1 MSVSL
6 FAVFQITLCP
16 ALCVLSTDINSLTPA
31 IDNRA
36 AVLSYVTECVAKSR
50 LFISRK
56 HQCVLDAPKKITHSC
71 AQTKTKQTCCCVFVF
86 TWGGVQIVNLCKQ
99 YKSY

>member
-56 HQCVLDAPKKITHSC
+56 HQCVLDAPKKKSHTAALRRKQNKRAAVFSC
-71 AQTKTKQTCCCVFVF
+71 SLGEEFK
-86 TWGGVQIVNLCKQ
+86 L
-99 YKSY
+99 

>member
-16 ALCVLSTDINSLTPA
+16 ALCVLTTDLNSLTPA

-36 AVLSYVTECVAKSR
+36 AVLSYVTERVAKSC

-56 HQCVLDAPKKITHSC
+56 HQCVLDAPQKSHTAALRRKQNKRASVFSC
-71 AQTKTKQTCCCVFVF
+71 SLGEEFK
-86 TWGGVQIVNLCKQ
+86 L
-99 YKSY
+99 